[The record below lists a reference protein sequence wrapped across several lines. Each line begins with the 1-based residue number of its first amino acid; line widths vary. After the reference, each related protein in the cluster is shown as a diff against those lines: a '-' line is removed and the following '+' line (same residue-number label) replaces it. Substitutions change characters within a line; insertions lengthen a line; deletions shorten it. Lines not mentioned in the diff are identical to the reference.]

1 MAGHVER
8 LQQWTKQARARS
20 ALGHVRAL
28 CDIDIQGT
36 VGDEDGE
43 NASTLVGED
52 AAREKMCWSV
62 FCLTRIIQGFSL
74 APRPP
79 FDSFHESIWPHHP
92 ERTTNVKRQVYG
104 FHHNGELPRLD
115 ASRRREL
122 DWRHM
127 ITLPRQ
133 VKPHRGN
140 RM

>member
-1 MAGHVER
+1 MMIAQREIPHNTV
-8 LQQWTKQARARS
+8 
-20 ALGHVRAL
+20 
-28 CDIDIQGT
+28 

-52 AAREKMCWSV
+52 AARENLKMCWSV

-104 FHHNGELPRLD
+104 FHHNGELQGLTPVGD
-115 ASRRREL
+115 ENWIG
-122 DWRHM
+122 D
-127 ITLPRQ
+127 T
-133 VKPHRGN
+133 
-140 RM
+140 